1 MRKNILDLIATR
13 RAAEEANGGAVT
25 AAMVVKDL
33 GSLTPSTSREAALS
47 IATDCKAYGISVR
60 DYLDL
65 SITPVQ
71 DGSDRYTGYELALME
86 LNLPVRDD
94 FSNGMVLQAAA
105 ETFQT
110 RSGTKLL
117 FKEVV
122 DDIIRW
128 KVRLDNVESAANL
141 ISGSR
146 TIDGPE
152 MTVRVTLDD
161 GDADNRGTRIVP
173 EAGRIPVRSLSAGE
187 SAVKIY
193 KHGSALRTTYEFNRN
208 TRIDVLTPFLGRIAR
223 ELEISKAS
231 QAMTI
236 MINGDGNNNAAPV
249 VAQSAI
255 TGVTGAPANT
265 VGQIQWHRFFRWL
278 MNMAAAGTPI
288 DTVAMNYDA
297 YYQWT
302 MLFSNTSDQT
312 VSASEQLGRAGID
325 VGRNPIFDQPITPVL
340 SSFAPAGKLI
350 GFRKGETMEELV
362 QANSSI
368 EEEERAI
375 LNQTI
380 TLTKTE
386 NTGYRLIFDDTRSV
400 YDFAG

>member
-1 MRKNILDLIATR
+1 MRKNILDLIAQR
-13 RAAEEANGGAVT
+13 RELEKANGAVT
-25 AAMVVKDL
+25 ASAVVKDL
-33 GSLTPSTSREAALS
+33 GSLTPSTSKEAALK
-47 IATDCKAYGISVR
+47 IATDCKAYGITVR

-65 SITPVQ
+65 SITPVEN
-71 DGSDRYTGYELALME
+71 GSDRYTGYELALME

-110 RSGTKLL
+110 RAGTKLL

-128 KVRLDNVESAANL
+128 KVRLDQVESAAKL
-141 ISGSR
+141 VSGSR
-146 TIDGPE
+146 TVDGPE
-152 MTVRVTLDD
+152 MTVQITLDD

-187 SAVKIY
+187 SAVKFY

-249 VAQSAI
+249 VTQSSI
-255 TGVTGAPANT
+255 GGVTGAPANT
-265 VGQIQWHRFFRWL
+265 TGQIQWHRFFRWL
-278 MNMAAAGTPI
+278 MDMAAAGTPI

-340 SSFAPAGKLI
+340 SSFAPAGKLV

-386 NTGYRLIFDDTRSV
+386 NTGYRLIFDDTRSI
-400 YDFAG
+400 YDFAN

>member
-1 MRKNILDLIATR
+1 MRKNILDLIAQR
-13 RAAEEANGGAVT
+13 RELEKANGGVV
-25 AAMVVKDL
+25 AAATVLKDL
-33 GSLTPSTSREAALS
+33 ASESHSTGLDAALK
-47 IATDCKAYGISVR
+47 IARDCKAYGITVR

-65 SITPVQ
+65 SITPIS

-86 LNLPVRDD
+86 LNLPVRDN

-110 RSGTKLL
+110 RAGTRLL

-122 DDIIRW
+122 DDILRW
-128 KVRLDNVESAANL
+128 KVRLDNVETAANL
-141 ISGSR
+141 VAGSR

-152 MTVRVTLDD
+152 MTVKITLDD

-187 SAVKIY
+187 NAVKIY

-208 TRIDVLTPFLGRIAR
+208 TRLDVITPFLGRIAR

-231 QAMTI
+231 QAMSI
-236 MINGDGNNNAAPV
+236 MINGDGNSNAAPV
-249 VAQSAI
+249 VAQSAL
-255 TGVTGAPANT
+255 TPTGAPANT
-265 VGQIQWHRFFRWL
+265 VGQIQWHRFFKWL
-278 MNMAAAGTPI
+278 MDMAAAGTPI

-312 VSASEQLGRAGID
+312 VSAAEQLGSAGIS
-325 VGRNPIFDQPITPVL
+325 VGRNPLFDQPITPVL

-362 QANSSI
+362 QANASI

-380 TLTKTE
+380 TMTKTE
-386 NTGYRLIFDDTRSV
+386 NTGYRLIYDDTRSI
-400 YDFAG
+400 YDFAA